1 MITIIQLEYLIAI
14 DTYKNYAKAAEHC
27 NVTQPT
33 LSMQVKKLEEE
44 LGVTIFDRSRQPVVT
59 TGVGALII
67 EQARISLRELQ
78 KIPLA
83 VEQFDKTVSGRLQ
96 LGIIP
101 TISAYLLPLFIGD
114 FTKKYPQVH
123 LSITEAY
130 THDILRMLHN
140 DQLDLAIVATPV
152 NDLKVIEE
160 PLYYE
165 EIKVYMNYGH
175 PLMNKDSLT
184 ADDVQRD
191 DIWMLTQGNCFRNQV
206 MNICKNNDKNRPE
219 KQVTYESTSL
229 ETLKKLVDSEGGI
242 MLMPE
247 LAVLELNARQL
258 KQVKSFV
265 EPVPLREVGLIY
277 VRSVSKISLIEIIK
291 QTIMEAM
298 PSEMLDKSRGTKVEW
313 H

>member
-1 MITIIQLEYLIAI
+1 MITVIQLEYLIAI

-27 NVTQPT
+27 SVTQPT
-33 LSMQVKKLEEE
+33 LSMQVKKLEDE
-44 LGVTIFDRSRQPVVT
+44 LGVIIFDRSRQPVIT
-59 TGVGALII
+59 TDVGKLII
-67 EQARISLRELQ
+67 EQARISLREIQ

-83 VEQFDKTVSGRLQ
+83 VAQYGKTISGRLQ
-96 LGIIP
+96 VGIIP
-101 TISAYLLPLFIGD
+101 TISSYLLPMFIGD
-114 FTKKYPQVH
+114 FSAKYPEMQ

-130 THDILRMLHN
+130 THDIIRMLHN
-140 DQLDLAIVATPV
+140 DQLDVAIVATPV
-152 NDLKVIEE
+152 NDYRVIEE
-160 PLYYE
+160 PVYYE

-175 PLMNKDSLT
+175 PLMSKELLT
-184 ADDVQRD
+184 AEDVRRE

-206 MNICKNNDKNRPE
+206 INICNNKDINSAE
-219 KQVTYESTSL
+219 KQITYESTSL

-265 EPVPLREVGLIY
+265 SPVPLREVGLIY
-277 VRSVSKISLIEIIK
+277 VRNVSKINLIEILK
-291 QTIMEAM
+291 QSIIEAM
-298 PSEMLDKSRGTKVEW
+298 PQEMLDKEKGAKVEW